1 MILTFTNFTPSQ
13 TTASGKTAPPKVKA
27 SDGHT
32 YALGKYVDAAMV
44 LSAVASGAELE
55 CEVASKQSG
64 GYTNWYLNK
73 AVAVQGAV
81 VKAETAAPSAEKI
94 APTRVETPSDSSLSG
109 AAGDVTTA
117 PGKKPAASPFVSD
130 SDRQELIVRQS
141 AIKAAIELKSFEQ
154 YADLSVWDLAEEIV
168 SWVYKSG
175 QVNRT
180 AGVETSNGAPAVQ
193 SSAQQHLAAARQK
206 AEDIW
211 ATYDDADAVC
221 PSCGRKEYLKQW
233 TGGWF
238 CARSKVAGQPGGCG
252 YPAKGERLDAP
263 VTYGEFKERSLR
275 RPDAPVV
282 SPTNTPSRVR

>member
-1 MILTFTNFTPSQ
+1 
-13 TTASGKTAPPKVKA
+13 
-27 SDGHT
+27 
-32 YALGKYVDAAMV
+32 MV
-44 LSAVASGAELE
+44 LAAVASGAELE

-64 GYTNWYLNK
+64 GYTNWYLNRASAVAGAVVAATVPTAA
-73 AVAVQGAV
+73 AVAVQATAPESALPPPHEAV
-81 VKAETAAPSAEKI
+81 
-94 APTRVETPSDSSLSG
+94 
-109 AAGDVTTA
+109 GDVT
-117 PGKKPAASPFVSD
+117 PRRIQPAASPSIKSNWIPD
-130 SDRQELIVRQS
+130 EDKQRLIVRQS

-168 SWVYKSG
+168 SWVYS

-180 AGVETSNGAPAVQ
+180 AGDQGGAQTTPAVQ
-193 SSAQQHLAAARQK
+193 TPAQQHLAVARQK

-211 ATYDDADAVC
+211 ASYHDEDAVC

-238 CARSKVAGQPGGCG
+238 CARSKVAGTPGGCG